1 MFGLYAASAL
11 YGSEPKTSTGT
22 KSTPKC
28 WHPARWGPGSEM
40 WNQEL
45 ALILLDER
53 HKPEDL
59 VRAQHLVAEISARL
73 NAAKVV

>member
-1 MFGLYAASAL
+1 M
-11 YGSEPKTSTGT
+11 TGT
-22 KSTPKC
+22 EEELACHIVVQLNHFSARR
-28 WHPARWGPGSEM
+28 PAKRHAL
-40 WNQEL
+40 EL

-73 NAAKVV
+73 NAAKVI